1 MAEPAASPPFL
12 YWSVYRTVYLCRC
25 PDRYVV
31 RGDAAA
37 GKLALSRR
45 AAWPCRGTPQ
55 PLSAQIAVAE
65 EATQGN
71 LRLLAVR
78 PAPAL
83 GETTRIMFADPGL
96 GESESRA
103 IFVDP
108 IALRVKGDMT
118 VYGTS
123 GILPL
128 RQWIDYAHRS
138 LLLGDSGRLYSELAA
153 SWMWVAALGGIAL
166 WAMTRP
172 KRRLNNALQ
181 NHRRLH
187 VTLGWGLLVGMLLF
201 SATGLTWSQWAGG
214 NVDKMRAAFG
224 WLTPQVNTQLHGEMP
239 MTHDPHAGHHMDAMA
254 MAQHQPALQ
263 LAQFDQALA
272 AARQAGLNASRLE
285 IRPPVSDDRAWTV
298 NEIDRR
304 WPTQV
309 DAVAIDGATMQ
320 VVDRTRFADFPL
332 MAKLTRWGVDF
343 HMGILFGLANQLLLV
358 GFGCALCVTIGVGYR
373 LWWIRR
379 PPQAA
384 WDPARSLLQAW
395 LSLAWP
401 ARSLV
406 LGLAFALGLA
416 MPLMGASLLLFIAVD
431 YLRWRAATA
440 MRMMKSSD

>member
-1 MAEPAASPPFL
+1 M
-12 YWSVYRTVYLCRC
+12 R
-25 PDRYVV
+25 
-31 RGDAAA
+31 
-37 GKLALSRR
+37 
-45 AAWPCRGTPQ
+45 
-55 PLSAQIAVAE
+55 
-65 EATQGN
+65 
-71 LRLLAVR
+71 
-78 PAPAL
+78 
-83 GETTRIMFADPGL
+83 
-96 GESESRA
+96 
-103 IFVDP
+103 
-108 IALRVKGDMT
+108 IALCCWATAGGYT
-118 VYGTS
+118 ANW
-123 GILPL
+123 PPP
-128 RQWIDYAHRS
+128 
-138 LLLGDSGRLYSELAA
+138 
-153 SWMWVAALGGIAL
+153 WMWVAALGGIAL

-172 KRRLNNALQ
+172 KRRLNNALAEPSSAA
-181 NHRRLH
+181 RDA
-187 VTLGWGLLVGMLLF
+187 GL
-201 SATGLTWSQWAGG
+201 GLTGG
-214 NVDKMRAAFG
+214 YAALLRHRPDLVAMGRRQYMDKMRAAFG
-224 WLTPQVNTQLHGEMP
+224 WLTPQVNTQLHGEMQ

-406 LGLAFALGLA
+406 LGLAFAPWIGH
-416 MPLMGASLLLFIAVD
+416 AVNGSQP
-431 YLRWRAATA
+431 AAVHC
-440 MRMMKSSD
+440 R

>member
-1 MAEPAASPPFL
+1 MRYCRAVLDSEFRIPNSAFRIFSRRHHIQRFLLHAVLIQVRLHARAHVVVYIHLAVYRVVMQYIYDLARGHQRIRGYAEGLRYFLHCRQIALAALHAVYRYYKRVDMHVGGIGRPAAHFGPQRFEQ
-12 YWSVYRTVYLCRC
+12 
-25 PDRYVV
+25 
-31 RGDAAA
+31 GDALGCLREEVHRAREVDLTEVRLPFDHDRLVGDLPRESDHFGVAPFSEDHDLPSGRAHPFVGLDDA
-37 GKLALSRR
+37 GLQTGDYRAGGVDHFDAQFRGPCVGRR
-45 AAWPCRGTPQ
+45 
-55 PLSAQIAVAE
+55 
-65 EATQGN
+65 
-71 LRLLAVR
+71 RLPVR
-78 PAPAL
+78 PDEEP
-83 GETTRIMFADPGL
+83 
-96 GESESRA
+96 
-103 IFVDP
+103 
-108 IALRVKGDMT
+108 
-118 VYGTS
+118 
-123 GILPL
+123 
-128 RQWIDYAHRS
+128 
-138 LLLGDSGRLYSELAA
+138 
-153 SWMWVAALGGIAL
+153 
-166 WAMTRP
+166 
-172 KRRLNNALQ
+172 
-181 NHRRLH
+181 
-187 VTLGWGLLVGMLLF
+187 
-201 SATGLTWSQWAGG
+201 
-214 NVDKMRAAFG
+214 
-224 WLTPQVNTQLHGEMP
+224 
-239 MTHDPHAGHHMDAMA
+239 
-254 MAQHQPALQ
+254 
-263 LAQFDQALA
+263 

-384 WDPARSLLQAW
+384 WDPAHSLLQAW

-431 YLRWRAATA
+431 YLRWRAAMA